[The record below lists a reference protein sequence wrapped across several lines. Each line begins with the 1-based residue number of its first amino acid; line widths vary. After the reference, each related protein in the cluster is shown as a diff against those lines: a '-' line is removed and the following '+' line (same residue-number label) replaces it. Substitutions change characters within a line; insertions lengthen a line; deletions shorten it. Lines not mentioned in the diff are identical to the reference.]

1 MAEESKKIIDDI
13 SVIQKDIDKYQVHID
28 DWIKK
33 IDLLG
38 SSVHKIS
45 GTKDSFQIKANNIMK
60 IKEYL
65 TK

>member
-13 SVIQKDIDKYQVHID
+13 TVIQKDIDKYQVHID

-38 SSVHKIS
+38 SSVQKIS